1 MARIS
6 KARKQKTRHLMEAEI
21 LSDEHILH
29 LAKQAVAKVRVPPG
43 IMTYEE
49 RLASALYGIANGYW
63 KFNPENFQSTRE
75 WLSMQAYYQIKTD
88 AAKRTRT
95 LSRETAIEEPE
106 RIIATGTKTPQ
117 RQIENEEK
125 AEAVRK
131 LLLTLNRRDRAIV
144 TRVCL
149 QGETFTRVAKSFR
162 MSRYEVQKRYKE
174 AMGRL
179 REVAVYATELARN
192 EKNQE
197 GN

>member
-106 RIIATGTKTPQ
+106 RIIENPSAPDRKRRKSRSRQKTPTHAQ
-117 RQIENEEK
+117 QARPRDRHPRLSARGNVHQSRQVVPNEPIRG
-125 AEAVRK
+125 AEAV
-131 LLLTLNRRDRAIV
+131 
-144 TRVCL
+144 
-149 QGETFTRVAKSFR
+149 
-162 MSRYEVQKRYKE
+162 
-174 AMGRL
+174 
-179 REVAVYATELARN
+179 
-192 EKNQE
+192 
-197 GN
+197 